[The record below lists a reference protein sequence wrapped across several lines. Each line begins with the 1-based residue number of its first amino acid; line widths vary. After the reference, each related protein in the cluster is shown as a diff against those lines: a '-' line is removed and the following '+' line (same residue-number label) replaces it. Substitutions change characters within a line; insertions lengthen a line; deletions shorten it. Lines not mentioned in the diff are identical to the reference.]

1 MAELGIEAARW
12 MVGKALGPASSGLL
26 EAWAA
31 STELGTN
38 IENLRMELL
47 YAEGMLNNAR
57 DRDRGSGPEI
67 QNPALSELLQKLR
80 GLAYRAD
87 DVLDELE
94 YFRIQD
100 ELDGT
105 YHAADEHG
113 GGCLHNNALNARH
126 IARNIRK
133 MLGFSYGSGGS
144 ATRDEPADEDTRGV
158 SCGAWPCL
166 GPKTPDDDND
176 EQEEDASRGVLC
188 RAVWP
193 CGRASSKPP
202 MPPVDRGDQ
211 EVASGCMSRLATAA
225 TAKISGFS
233 KCSRGSADHN
243 QSHEEKEDASRGVLC
258 GAVWPCARAS
268 SSTPP
273 PNQDQE
279 AHDGCMDGLIS
290 GVRGT
295 INTVGKHLPSYS
307 VSHAQ
312 NVGNSNVASTTGG
325 RFLSSAA
332 RPIEAPQREG
342 FVQTPKLKF
351 DRVEMSRKMQEIV
364 EQLKP
369 LCAKVSAILNLEFL
383 AANCR
388 ASQRMATIRPIT
400 TSEPIEPQLNAREK
414 ETSNI
419 IRDITKGEYCDKD
432 LTVLPIVGPG
442 GIGKTTL
449 TQYIYNDEDLK
460 NHFEVKLWVCVSVS
474 FSMHRLIQEIA
485 DKLPKDENNSGDKK
499 IEEQLKSKS
508 NEDEWKS
515 FLVPFRKGQTK
526 GSVILVTT
534 RFPAVAQIVKTTDQW
549 IDLNGLDNKEFE
561 KFFFACVFGDM
572 EETERP
578 SELVDIGN
586 IIVGKLKGSPLA
598 AKTVGR
604 LLRKH
609 LDKDHWTRV
618 LESKEWESQNGDH
631 DIMPALKLSFDYL
644 PFHLQQCFIYCALFP
659 EDYKFGKQ
667 ELIHFWIGLDVL
679 HSRGENKSIEVIGL
693 NYLTELVNHGLFK
706 REEDADGN
714 TYYIIH
720 DLLHELARKVSADE
734 CLSICSSNNLRSLQI
749 PQSIRHLSINIDESS
764 VKDRKTFDIC
774 KEGFSVLGKK
784 LKFENLHS
792 LMLFG
797 EHQGSFV
804 KTFRG
809 LFSKAKAIRV
819 IFISGGNHSVE
830 DLLHNFSNLV
840 HLRYLRIA
848 GSQTPKDISRFYH
861 LRVVDIKECRSSYDL
876 PRHMGNLLKLRHFLV
891 PDDEMHASI
900 FEVGRLKS
908 LQELR
913 RFEVRKESKGFELT
927 QMGHLLE
934 LCGSL
939 SIDSL
944 EKVEGREEA
953 DEAKLMQKKH
963 LQELILIWNDT
974 QSNKDDR
981 AREEHVL
988 EGLKPHSNL
997 LKLSITGHGG
1007 ATCPSWLGVNL
1018 SVENLESLCLDYVAW
1033 KVFPP
1038 IGEFQLVNGAA
1049 KEISSNIPGQHF
1061 KNLKR
1066 IELVH
1071 LARLQRWVVGSSD
1084 QLLSHLEE
1092 LIIRIC
1098 PELVELQFSNS
1109 TCSEQEQK
1117 TTFPR
1122 LQELTISCCPKLV
1135 SLPPVPW
1142 TSSLRNVRIYRV
1154 GLDFGSVRYWNDRR
1168 DHTMRIEGKGRAQD
1182 MTVSFWTVLGFDKLT
1197 GLESLVIRR
1206 NCPLLPLD
1214 VLQKLSSS
1222 IKFLDLSDC
1231 NMFSG
1236 KDIGQMLSCMPQL
1249 SDLSIYRCEK
1259 ITGFGVVEQLEEG
1272 KEEIATD
1279 GLLLLPPQLQR
1290 LQIRRCPELSLR
1302 PDSPHGGEKGGG
1314 LQGLTS
1320 LVSLRVRECPKF
1332 LVSPWPSSS
1341 CFPFPTSL
1349 QYLNLS
1355 RMETLAPLSNLAS
1368 LTELS
1373 IARCGDLGG
1382 ADLGHL
1388 LANGCLRKL
1397 SVYQTPNFFSIE
1409 CSEEPLESEMLQLQS
1424 LETDDVASVLA
1435 APICR
1440 LFSSSLT
1447 SLSILMGD
1455 MERFTKEQDEA
1466 LQFLTSLKRLQ
1477 LYCRKLQCLP
1487 AGLQKLAN
1495 LETLVIPGTPA
1506 IIHSLHRGSL
1516 PDSLQELLITGGGF
1530 HLPNSLRKLS
1540 IYNCSAIRSLPKE
1553 SLPNSLQELEIDSCP
1568 AIRALPKG
1576 GLPSSLQILDV
1587 RDGNSE
1593 DLRRQCRKLI
1603 GTVPVVRA

>member
-1 MAELGIEAARW
+1 MEVGIEAARW
-12 MVGKALGPASSGLL
+12 VVGRALVPASGGVL

-31 STELGTN
+31 SSELGPN
-38 IENLRMELL
+38 IRDLRMELL
-47 YAEGMLNNAR
+47 YAQGMLNNAR
-57 DRDRGSGPEI
+57 SHGYGHGPEI
-67 QNPALSELLQKLR
+67 KNPALGELLQELR
-80 GLAYRAD
+80 DLAYRAD
-87 DVLDELE
+87 DVMDELD

-105 YHAADEHG
+105 YHAADEHA
-113 GGCLHNNALNARH
+113 GGCLRNYALNARH
-126 IARNIRK
+126 TARAIAS
-133 MLGFSYGSGGS
+133 MLGFSKCSRGS
-144 ATRDEPADEDTRGV
+144 AGHDEPDEEDTRGRGI
-158 SCGAWPCL
+158 SCGVCPCL
-166 GPKTPDDDND
+166 GPKTHVDDN
-176 EQEEDASRGVLC
+176 EQEEDASLKVRCG
-188 RAVWP
+188 AVWP
-193 CGRASSKPP
+193 CGRASSTSSPTNQQ
-202 MPPVDRGDQ
+202 GDQ
-211 EVASGCMSRLATAA
+211 EVVQSSDEGGNGCIGRLAT
-225 TAKISGFS
+225 G
-233 KCSRGSADHN
+233 
-243 QSHEEKEDASRGVLC
+243 AS
-258 GAVWPCARAS
+258 
-268 SSTPP
+268 
-273 PNQDQE
+273 D
-279 AHDGCMDGLIS
+279 
-290 GVRGT
+290 T
-295 INTVGKHLPSYS
+295 INTVGKHLPCFS
-307 VSHAQ
+307 VSPVQ
-312 NVGNSNVASTTGG
+312 NDANPNTASSGR
-325 RFLSSAA
+325 RFLCCA
-332 RPIEAPQREG
+332 RPNKAPRRECVG
-342 FVQTPKLKF
+342 QTPKLKF
-351 DRVEMSRKMQEIV
+351 DRVEMSRTMKEIV

-383 AANCR
+383 AANSST
-388 ASQRMATIRPIT
+388 AQRMATSRPIT
-400 TSEPIEPQLNAREK
+400 TSQSIEPELYGRKK

-419 IRDITKGEYCDKD
+419 IHDITKGEYCDKD

-449 TQYIYNDEDLK
+449 MQYIYSDEKLQ
-460 NHFEVKLWVCVSVS
+460 NHFEVKLWVCVSVN
-474 FSMHRLIQEIA
+474 FNVHRLTQEVA
-485 DKLPKDENNSGDKK
+485 DKLPKDEKNSGDKK
-499 IEEQLKSKS
+499 IEEQLKSKRFLLVLDDMWDCRD
-508 NEDEWKS
+508 EDEWKK
-515 FLVPFRKGQTK
+515 FLVPFTKGQK

-534 RFPAVAQIVKTTDQW
+534 RFPAIAQMVKTTDRW
-549 IDLNGLDNKEFE
+549 KDLEGLDRESFE
-561 KFFFACVFGDM
+561 ELFIACAFGDNQSRN
-572 EETERP
+572 EHRELIETGDKI
-578 SELVDIGN
+578 L
-586 IIVGKLKGSPLA
+586 GKLKGSPLA

-604 LLRKH
+604 LLRNH
-609 LDKDHWTRV
+609 LDLGHWTRV
-618 LESKEWESQNGDH
+618 LESKEWELQHGDH

-644 PFHLQQCFIYCALFP
+644 PFHLQQCFTYCALFP
-659 EDYKFGKQ
+659 EDYKFGAA
-667 ELIHFWIGLDVL
+667 ELIHLWIGLDVL
-679 HSRGENKSIEVIGL
+679 HSRGENKSIEDIGL
-693 NYLTELVNHGLFK
+693 RYLIELVNHGFFK
-706 REEDADGN
+706 KEEDEYGR

-720 DLLHELARKVSADE
+720 DLLHDLAMKVSADE
-734 CLSICSSNNLRSLQI
+734 CLSICSSDNVRSLQI
-749 PQSIRHLSINIDESS
+749 PQSIRHLSINMDESS

-774 KEGFSVLGKK
+774 NICKEDFSVLGKK

-797 EHQGSFV
+797 EDQGSFV

-809 LFSKAKAIRV
+809 LFRKAKAIRV
-819 IFISGGNHSVE
+819 IFISGGNYSVE

-861 LRVVDIKECRSSYDL
+861 LRVVDIKKCRSSYDL

-913 RFEVRKESKGFELT
+913 RFEVRKESKGFELM

-939 SIDSL
+939 RIDSL
-944 EKVEGREEA
+944 ENVEGREEA
-953 DEAKLMQKKH
+953 DEAKLMHKKH
-963 LQELILIWNDT
+963 LHELMLNWNFE
-974 QSNKDDR
+974 R
-981 AREEHVL
+981 ANEDPGREEQVL
-988 EGLKPHSNL
+988 QGLKPHSIL
-997 LKLSITGHGG
+997 LKLSIRGHGG

-1018 SVENLESLCLDYVAW
+1018 SVENLESLCLDGVAW
-1033 KVFPP
+1033 KMFPP

-1049 KEISSNIPGQHF
+1049 EEISSNIPGQHF

-1066 IELVH
+1066 IELAN
-1071 LARLQRWVVGSSD
+1071 LARLQRWVVGSSG

-1092 LIIRIC
+1092 LIIRDC
-1098 PELVELQFSNS
+1098 PELVELPFSNS
-1109 TCSEQEQK
+1109 TCIEQEQK

-1122 LQELTISCCPKLV
+1122 LQKLAIYSCPKLV

-1142 TSSLRNVRIYRV
+1142 TSSLRSVHIYRV
-1154 GLDFGSVRYWNDRR
+1154 GLDFESVNYGKDQREGKGPMLY
-1168 DHTMRIEGKGRAQD
+1168 IEGKGRAQD
-1182 MTVSFWTVLGFDKLT
+1182 MTASFWTVLGFDKLT
-1197 GLESLVIRR
+1197 GLESLVISR

-1222 IKFLDLSDC
+1222 IKFLNLIEC
-1231 NMFSG
+1231 NMLSG
-1236 KDIGQMLSCMPQL
+1236 KELGQMLSCMPQL
-1249 SDLSIYRCEK
+1249 SELYISGCEK
-1259 ITGFGVVEQLEEG
+1259 ITGLGVVEQLEEG

-1279 GLLLLPPQLQR
+1279 ELLLLPPQLQR
-1290 LQIRRCPELSLR
+1290 LQILECPELSLR
-1302 PDSPHGGEKGGG
+1302 PDSGG
-1314 LQGLTS
+1314 LQGLAF
-1320 LVSLRVRECPKF
+1320 LVSLCVHQCPKF
-1332 LVSPWPSSS
+1332 LASYLPWPSSS

-1368 LTELS
+1368 LTKLS
-1373 IARCGDLGG
+1373 IEGCGDFGG
-1382 ADLGHL
+1382 VDLGHL
-1388 LANGCLRKL
+1388 LANGCLREL
-1397 SVYQTPNFFSIE
+1397 SVYETPNIFFSTE
-1409 CSEEPLESEMLQLQS
+1409 CSEEPLELEMLQLQS
-1424 LETDDVASVLA
+1424 LRTDDVASVLA

-1495 LETLVIPGTPA
+1495 LETLVIPGTPG

-1530 HLPNSLRKLS
+1530 QSLPKDSLPNSLRKLS